1 MFKSIAIERR
11 KTLLKSLL
19 KSIKSNEVE
28 IYEAL
33 QKDFKKPIFE
43 TFISEINFT
52 ISELKNTISNLN
64 NWTKPKM
71 VWPSLLNFPSK
82 EYIYTE
88 PYGKVLIIG
97 PWNYPFQLSICPLVM
112 AIAAG
117 NRVVLKPSENAMNT
131 SILVAKM
138 VNDIFETEEAVVV
151 LGNATLAENLLKQK
165 WDKIFFTGSVNV
177 GKIVAKAAAENMTPV
192 VLELGGKNPC
202 IVDDTANVHLAAKKI
217 VWGKFLNVGQ
227 TCIAP
232 DYILVHAKEKFNLV
246 KQLKI
251 EIEKAYSNDIENSQD
266 YGRIINKNHFNRLIN
281 LLENQ
286 EIIFGGN
293 QNEETNYLSPTLL
306 DEPKLESL
314 VMKDEIFGPILPIIS
329 YDSEKELDKIIGKY
343 EKPLSLYIFSNDKE
357 FAEKIITKYS
367 FGGGCI
373 NDCLLQF
380 SNKRL
385 PFGGVGESG
394 IGSYHG
400 KFGYQAFTHQ
410 KAIVKKMNWLDVPV
424 RYAPYDKKLKKFKWF
439 IQLMSKF

>member
-1 MFKSIAIERR
+1 MLKSISIERR
-11 KTLLKSLL
+11 RTLLKSLL
-19 KSIKSNEVE
+19 KRIKANEAE

-33 QKDFKKPIFE
+33 DKDFKKPKFE

-52 ISELKNTISNLN
+52 IGELKNTISNLN
-64 NWTKPKM
+64 KWTKPKT

-88 PYGKVLIIG
+88 PFGKVLIIS

-112 AIAAG
+112 AIAGG

-131 SILVAKM
+131 SILVAKII
-138 VNDIFETEEAVVV
+138 NDIFENDEAVVI
-151 LGNATLAENLLKQK
+151 LGDASLSENLLKQK
-165 WDKIFFTGSVNV
+165 WDKIFFTGSVKI

-192 VLELGGKNPC
+192 ILELGGKNPC
-202 IVDDTANVHLAAKKI
+202 IVSENTSISMAAKKI

-232 DYILVHAKEKFNLV
+232 DYILVHVKEKFNLI

-251 EIEKAYSNDIENSQD
+251 EIEKAYSTDIENNKD
-266 YGRIINKNHFNRLIN
+266 YGRIINKNNFNRLIT
-281 LLENQ
+281 LLEGQ
-286 EIIFGGN
+286 EIAYGGN
-293 QNEETNYLSPTLL
+293 YNESTNYLSPTLI
-306 DEPKLESL
+306 DEPKLDSL
-314 VMKDEIFGPILPIIS
+314 LMKDEIFGPILPIIS
-329 YDSEKELDKIIGKY
+329 YESEQEIDKIIGNY
-343 EKPLSLYIFSNDKE
+343 EKPLSLYIFSNDNE

-367 FGGGCI
+367 FGGGCV

-400 KFGYQAFTHQ
+400 KYGYQAFTHQ
-410 KAIVKKMNWLDVPV
+410 KSIVKKMKWLDVPV

-439 IQLMSKF
+439 IEMMSKF

>member
-1 MFKSIAIERR
+1 MFKSITIERR

-19 KSIKSNEVE
+19 KSIKANEAE

-52 ISELKNTISNLN
+52 ICELKNTISNLN
-64 NWTKPKM
+64 NWTKPKI

-88 PYGKVLIIG
+88 PYGKVLIIA

-117 NRVVLKPSENAMNT
+117 NRVVLKPSENAINT

-151 LGNATLAENLLKQK
+151 LGDATLAENLLKQK

-202 IVDDTANVHLAAKKI
+202 IVDETANVHLAAKKI

-251 EIEKAYSNDIENSQD
+251 EIEKAYSNDIESSQD

-306 DEPKLESL
+306 DEPKLDSL

-357 FAEKIITKYS
+357 FAEKIITKYT

-380 SNKRL
+380 SNKSL

-424 RYAPYDKKLKKFKWF
+424 RYAPYDKKLKKFKWI

>member
-1 MFKSIAIERR
+1 MLKPISIERR
-11 KTLLKSLL
+11 RTLLKNLL
-19 KSIKSNEVE
+19 NRIKANEAE

-33 QKDFKKPIFE
+33 DKDFKKPKFE

-52 ISELKNTISNLN
+52 IGELKNTISKLN

-88 PYGKVLIIG
+88 PFGKVLIIS

-117 NRVVLKPSENAMNT
+117 NRVVLKPSENSMNT
-131 SILVAKM
+131 SILVAKII
-138 VNDIFETEEAVVV
+138 NDIFENDEAVVI
-151 LGNATLAENLLKQK
+151 LGDASLSENLLKQK
-165 WDKIFFTGSVNV
+165 WDKIFFTGSVKV

-192 VLELGGKNPC
+192 ILELGGKNPC
-202 IVDDTANVHLAAKKI
+202 IVSENTSISMAAKKI

-232 DYILVHAKEKFNLV
+232 DYILVHVKEKFNLI

-251 EIEKAYSNDIENSQD
+251 EIEKAYSTDIENNKD
-266 YGRIINKNHFNRLIN
+266 YGRIINKNNFNRLVT
-281 LLENQ
+281 LLEGQ
-286 EIIFGGN
+286 EIAYGGN
-293 QNEETNYLSPTLL
+293 YNENTYYLSPTLIV
-306 DEPKLESL
+306 EPKLDSL
-314 VMKDEIFGPILPIIS
+314 LMKDEIFGPILPIIS
-329 YDSEKELDKIIGKY
+329 YESEKDLDKIIGNF
-343 EKPLSLYIFSNDKE
+343 EKPLSLYIFSNDNE
-357 FAEKIITKYS
+357 FSKKIITKYS

-394 IGSYHG
+394 NGSYHG
-400 KFGYQAFTHQ
+400 KYGYQAFTHQ
-410 KAIVKKMNWLDVPV
+410 KSIVKKMKWLDVPV
-424 RYAPYDKKLKKFKWF
+424 RYAPYNKKLKKFKWF
-439 IQLMSKF
+439 IEMMSKF

>member
-1 MFKSIAIERR
+1 MFKSIAKERR

-19 KSIKSNEVE
+19 KSIKSNEAE

-88 PYGKVLIIG
+88 PYGKVLIIA

-131 SILVAKM
+131 SILIAKL
-138 VNDIFETEEAVVV
+138 VNDIFETDEAVVV
-151 LGNATLAENLLKQK
+151 LGDATLAENLLKQK

-232 DYILVHAKEKFNLV
+232 DYVLVHTKEKFNLV

-251 EIEKAYSNDIENSQD
+251 EIEKAYSEDIENSED

-293 QNEETNYLSPTLL
+293 QNEDTNYLSPTLL
-306 DEPKLESL
+306 DEPKLDSL

-329 YDSEKELDKIIGKY
+329 YDSEKELEKIIGKY

-424 RYAPYDKKLKKFKWF
+424 RYAPYDKKLIKFKWF